1 MKKIKVTIV
10 ATAAEE
16 YPGCADILGACP
28 EFEIVVRSGGLC
40 ETGNWSA
47 IATSDVLVFDEAAL
61 VQEGPA
67 GLRDIQYYHPLLKL
81 LLVLENHNENK
92 IMEALALGFS
102 GIIERASLRSLLRRS
117 IPALYSGDAWVSRQL
132 VQSLRTRLLRLDGDN
147 VPGMPVC
154 TGTNHEKL
162 N

>member
-10 ATAAEE
+10 AMAAEE

-40 ETGNWSA
+40 ESGNWSA
-47 IATSDVLVFDEAAL
+47 ISGSDVLVFDEVAL
-61 VQEGPA
+61 AQEGA
-67 GLRDIQYYHPLLKL
+67 TGLRDIQHYHPLVKL

-102 GIIERASLRSLLRRS
+102 GIIERASLRSMLRQS
-117 IPALYSGDAWVSRQL
+117 IPALYSGDTWVSRQL
-132 VQSLRTRLLRLDGDN
+132 LQSLRTRLLRLDDDD
-147 VPGMPVC
+147 VPGMPVH
-154 TGTNHEKL
+154 TDATNKIL

>member
-10 ATAAEE
+10 ATAAED

-28 EFEIVVRSGGLC
+28 EFEIVVRSGGLH
-40 ETGNWSA
+40 ETGIWSA
-47 IATSDVLVFDEAAL
+47 ISTADVLVFDEAAL
-61 VQEGPA
+61 ALEGVT
-67 GLRDIQYYHPLLKL
+67 GLRAIQYYHPLVKL
-81 LLVLENHNENK
+81 LLVLENNNENK

-132 VQSLRTRLLRLDGDN
+132 VQSLRTRLLSLDDDR
-147 VPGMPVC
+147 VPGMPAR
-154 TGTNHEKL
+154 TGAMNQKL